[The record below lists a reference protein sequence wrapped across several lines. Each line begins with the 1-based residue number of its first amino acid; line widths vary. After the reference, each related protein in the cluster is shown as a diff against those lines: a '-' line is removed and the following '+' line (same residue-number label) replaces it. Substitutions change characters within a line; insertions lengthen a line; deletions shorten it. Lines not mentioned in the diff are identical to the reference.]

1 MTDEQIKRLAKLVAK
16 EVIIEL
22 EVREMDNIVMQ
33 HMSDPY
39 ELLIAELAR
48 LMTLMVTYEET
59 EQYEK
64 AAIIKNKID
73 RLQKQLEKL

>member
-48 LMTLMVTYEET
+48 IMTLMVTYEET

>member
-1 MTDEQIKRLAKLVAK
+1 MTDEQIKRLAKLVA
-16 EVIIEL
+16 EEIIKQL
-22 EVREMDNIVMQ
+22 EVKEMDHLLMEK
-33 HMSDPY
+33 MGSPY

-48 LMTLMVTYEET
+48 LMTLMVTYEDT

-73 RLQKQLEKL
+73 RLQKQLERL

>member
-1 MTDEQIKRLAKLVAK
+1 MGE
-16 EVIIEL
+16 
-22 EVREMDNIVMQ
+22 
-33 HMSDPY
+33 PY

-48 LMTLMVTYEET
+48 LMTLMITYEET